1 MSCALELIDV
11 AASAFG
17 ARAEELHPEKGIFAL
32 PLVLPDG
39 SVTHYRLEVVAKSRG
54 VTVREVVPDHLPKFC
69 PQRHINSDG
78 TFCLFWAGAGSLEIS
93 SKEDA
98 TKWWGTVWKFLGL
111 QARAIK
117 KRRWPNNE
125 EWAHGDAATH
135 QHKAI
140 EAASRLGSQF
150 SLALAQSAISVEQK
164 PKRRRSQGPTLQVL
178 VNGCH
183 VFSVWLNTGKVVN
196 LKQRCFCGS
205 SGLKRPARLRSCQH
219 HAQDA
224 AELAL
229 ELKRWQVAEEAF
241 WSAFKGQSCCGTCDC
256 CALQINEQGGRSR

>member
-1 MSCALELIDV
+1 MSSVLQLIDAV
-11 AASAFG
+11 ASEFG
-17 ARAEELHPEKGIFAL
+17 AQAEELHAEKGIFAL
-32 PLVLPDG
+32 PLTIPDG
-39 SVTHYRLEVVAKSRG
+39 SVTHYRLEVVSEPQGAS
-54 VTVREVVPDHLPKFC
+54 VREVVPTHLPGFC

-78 TFCLFWAGAGSLEIS
+78 TFCLYWQGAGGLSIS

-98 TKWWGTVWKFLGL
+98 TRWWKTLWKFLGL
-111 QARAIK
+111 QSRAAK

-125 EWAHGDAATH
+125 QWAHGAAAAH

-140 EAASRLGSQF
+140 EAAARLGSRF
-150 SLALAQSAISVEQK
+150 SSALAQSAISIEEH
-164 PKRRRSQGPTLQVL
+164 PKRHRSQGPTLQVL
-178 VNGCH
+178 VHGHH

-196 LKQRCFCGS
+196 QKQRCFCGS
-205 SGLKRPARLRSCQH
+205 AGLKRPSRLRSCHH

-241 WSAFKGQSCCGTCDC
+241 WATFKGQNCCGTCDG
-256 CALQINEQGGRSR
+256 CALQIKKQEGSS

>member
-1 MSCALELIDV
+1 MSRALQLIDV

-17 ARAEELHPEKGIFAL
+17 AQAEELHAEKAIFAL

-39 SVTHYRLEVVAKSRG
+39 SVTHYRLEVAAKASG
-54 VTVREVVPDHLPKFC
+54 ASVREVVPDHLPKFC

-78 TFCLFWAGAGSLEIS
+78 TFCLFWAGAGSLEICS
-93 SKEDA
+93 TEDA
-98 TKWWGTVWKFLGL
+98 TRWWETVWKFLGL
-111 QARAIK
+111 QARAAK

-125 EWAHGDAATH
+125 EWAHGDAARH

-140 EAASRLGSQF
+140 EAAARLGSQF

-178 VNGCH
+178 VHGRH
-183 VFSVWLNTGKVVN
+183 VFSVWLNSGKVVN
-196 LKQRCFCGS
+196 QKQRCFCGS
-205 SGLKRPARLRSCQH
+205 AGLKRPSRLRSCQH

-229 ELKRWQVAEEAF
+229 ELKRWQVAEESF
-241 WSAFKGQSCCGTCDC
+241 WTSFKGQSCCGSCDS
-256 CALQINEQGGRSR
+256 CALQTKNTGRSS